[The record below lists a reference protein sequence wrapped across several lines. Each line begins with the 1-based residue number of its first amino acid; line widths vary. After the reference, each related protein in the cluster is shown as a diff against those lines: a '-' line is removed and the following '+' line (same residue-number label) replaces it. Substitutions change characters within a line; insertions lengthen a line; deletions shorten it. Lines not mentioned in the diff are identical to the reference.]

1 MIDKSVPPVDGPQ
14 FGEIEYIQIGANA
27 TAVSLLTKISV
38 KIQFSV
44 LISTFLGSSS
54 LVNPLCPI
62 CPLPQEN
69 KFPKTSIA

>member
-1 MIDKSVPPVDGPQ
+1 MIDKSVPPVEGPQ
-14 FGEIEYIQIGANA
+14 FGEIENIQIGAKA

-62 CPLPQEN
+62 
-69 KFPKTSIA
+69 